1 MKGPV
6 AIFLSTN
13 VFLVKLFL
21 FYFVPIPY
29 FLSYTHPYSH
39 TRKKPNTFVLSTNI
53 QTNSFSLVAYAYH
66 RTIRLVKFFS
76 TYKVEWSNFTNCPNF
91 HTRIALLEWF
101 KNEFTLDWFIIDRL
115 LLANTIPLG
124 ILDWLNLIQSI
135 TEYQGPKF
143 LFEHKCF

>member
-1 MKGPV
+1 MKFCGYEKPAEFGLPV
-6 AIFLSTN
+6 LVSYFFALLGAKALIFISLRTYLDINERTSSSHLSTN
-13 VFLVKLFL
+13 VFRVKLFL

-76 TYKVEWSNFTNCPNF
+76 THKVGWSNFTNCPNF
-91 HTRIALLEWF
+91 YTRMAL
-101 KNEFTLDWFIIDRL
+101 
-115 LLANTIPLG
+115 
-124 ILDWLNLIQSI
+124 
-135 TEYQGPKF
+135 
-143 LFEHKCF
+143 